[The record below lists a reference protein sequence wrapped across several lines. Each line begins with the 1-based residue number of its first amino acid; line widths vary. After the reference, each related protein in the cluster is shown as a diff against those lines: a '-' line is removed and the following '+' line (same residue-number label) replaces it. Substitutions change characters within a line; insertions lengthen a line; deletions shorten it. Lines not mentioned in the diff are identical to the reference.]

1 MLHKLKIRLIL
12 LNTVITGLILSA
24 VMIGVCRLNLSQFKE
39 NRYEGFL
46 NIRDSILYNLENEQI
61 IRDSWLANLEANSNL
76 IIHIED
82 NGTPFLYNGYSY
94 PFSSRDSV
102 INEVKS
108 AVLKEGINT
117 GIKPSSSGKI
127 NSSVLDFSFNHM
139 PVYASVSLISVRD
152 SYISLTLIQVRPEE
166 FLMILKQILL
176 FFFIDLLGIF
186 ALFLVSCFFVDR
198 ALRPVEENQK
208 KQVEFIASASHDLR
222 SPLAVIQTNASAL
235 LIDGTDRKHFVQI
248 ITQECTRMSGLIHDM
263 LILASSDAKTWS
275 IQKMRIDTDTYLI
288 ELYESLSSYC
298 TANDHTL
305 SLDFTEKPL
314 PEIYAD
320 KDRLTQTLGI
330 LIDNAVSYSPPKSRI
345 VIRPYIKK
353 AVFFIEV
360 EDHGIGITN
369 EQKKYIFDRFYRT
382 DKSRNDNSH
391 FGLGLSVAKEL
402 MELQGGKI
410 TLRDTPSGGST
421 FTVEVPL

>member
-46 NIRDSILYNLENEQI
+46 NIRNSILYNLENEQI

-102 INEVKS
+102 INEVKA

-117 GIKPSSSGKI
+117 GINPSSSGKI

-139 PVYASVSLISVRD
+139 PVYASVSLIPVRD

-353 AVFFIEV
+353 TAFFIEV

-369 EQKKYIFDRFYRT
+369 EQKKYIFDRFYRA